1 MGFTIVPPAGAS
13 MAADATGAPSMPS
26 GAFTIVPPAVD
37 DPTNGMS
44 VPSLIGAGFD
54 STFPAAWLGLKE
66 TALKA
71 AGLLPGVDTSQSV
84 AALEKEAAA
93 QRAQDAPLLN
103 NVWGSLGRFGGT
115 LAAGAPLMLGA
126 PETFIARLLASIGG
140 GAAQGAVEPT
150 TAGESTLGNIARG
163 AGLGAVSQGALEG
176 AAIPFRAVGGVTPGS
191 ADAQAAQA
199 VANQYGGVLTR
210 GQIGG
215 NAWTQRIERMLAS
228 LPGSAP
234 YYAKAAQAN
243 VGAATRAVND
253 ITGGDAGKLI
263 QLAPQGATFTAD
275 QAAQDAATAL
285 PRQFSTLPA
294 AEQPSGALA
303 SARSLFGPAPQVPNP
318 DLANLPGPLAR
329 KMIEQGHA
337 PATVPAGASPTL
349 APGSTIPMTGPYG
362 DFNNYQALRS
372 TYGQLA
378 QHASSNQDAAAY
390 WGIQGILDDNA
401 ARSLEAAGVNPQDL
415 VGARQAYAVQKI
427 VQPARVVDANGNL
440 TYDPVKLANVVAQV
454 DRTSPGKIDGLGDA
468 GTALRQVA
476 AFGRT
481 SRVAASSGTAEGIS
495 ANKIATGALLADIL
509 RDPGEAFGNG
519 IATLGALYGAP
530 RIVNFAMQGTRNG
543 IPLARI
549 AAGALT
555 GPTASYLARTV
566 PLASIESS
574 P

>member
-13 MAADATGAPSMPS
+13 VAADATGAASMPV

-37 DPTNGMS
+37 DPTAGMS

-54 STFPAAWLGLKE
+54 STFPSAWLGLKE

-71 AGLLPGVDTSQSV
+71 AGLLPGVDTTQSV
-84 AALEKEAAA
+84 VALEKEAAA

-103 NVWGSLGRFGGT
+103 NFWGSLGRFGGAMSVG
-115 LAAGAPLMLGA
+115 LPMGFAA
-126 PETFIARLLASIGG
+126 PETFLARLLASAGA
-140 GAAQGAVEPT
+140 GAAQGAIEPT

-163 AGLGAVSQGALEG
+163 AGLGTLSQGALEG
-176 AAIPFRAVGGVTPGS
+176 TAIPLRAVGGVAPAS

-210 GQIGG
+210 GQLGG

-263 QLAPQGATFTAD
+263 QLAPQGAQFVAD
-275 QAAQDAATAL
+275 QAAQNAAAAL
-285 PRQFSTLPA
+285 PGQFATLAP

-303 SARSLFGPAPQVPNP
+303 SARSLFGPSAQVPNP
-318 DLANLPGPLAR
+318 ELANVPWPLAR
-329 KMIEQGHA
+329 KLIEQGHI
-337 PATVPAGASPTL
+337 PETVPSGPAPKL
-349 APGSTIPMTGPYG
+349 APGTSIPMTGPYG

-372 TYGQLA
+372 AYGQLA
-378 QHASSNQDAAAY
+378 QRAGSNQDAAAY

-427 VQPARVVDANGNL
+427 VQPARVVDGDGNVS
-440 TYDPVKLANVVAQV
+440 YDPVKLASVVAQV
-454 DRTSPGKIDGLGDA
+454 DRASPGKIDALGDA
-468 GTALRQVA
+468 GTALRQIA

-481 SRVAASSGTAEGIS
+481 SRVASSSGTAEGIS
-495 ANKIATGALLADIL
+495 ANKIATGAILADIL
-509 RDPGEAFGNG
+509 RDPGGALGNG
-519 IATLGALYGAP
+519 LATLGALYGAP
-530 RIVNFAMQGTRNG
+530 RIVNFAMQSTRNG
-543 IPLARI
+543 IPLARL

-555 GPTASYLARTV
+555 GPTSSYLARTV